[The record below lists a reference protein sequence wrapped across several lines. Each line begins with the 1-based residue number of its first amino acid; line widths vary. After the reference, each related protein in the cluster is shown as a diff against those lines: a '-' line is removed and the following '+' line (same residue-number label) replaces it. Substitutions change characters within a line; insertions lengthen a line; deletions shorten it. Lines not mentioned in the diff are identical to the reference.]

1 MSVLGRQRSD
11 PGGTASVM
19 SGNRQSKPP
28 NAISPS
34 MRASG
39 APRQ

>member
-1 MSVLGRQRSD
+1 MSVLGRQRKDS
-11 PGGTASVM
+11 GGTARVM
-19 SGNRQSKPP
+19 SGNRDSRAP